1 MIGLGPRQLDAL
13 REVASVGCGHG
24 LTALGKLLRRRI
36 QMDPPEAWAGRSP
49 GAVADFLGALGQ
61 DLLAVA
67 VRLEG
72 LLAGHLV
79 LALPEHDAERMA
91 SLLGYAVSEEEG
103 WSPLAES
110 ALLESGNIAGSAFVS
125 AIARMTTQQLLLS
138 VPALA
143 RGGGRACLDRLV
155 GREAGRAALATRFCV
170 DGPDGLEGLLL
181 FLPEPARL
189 PALLASLKRP

>member
-1 MIGLGPRQLDAL
+1 MIALGPVQLDAL

-24 LTALGKLLRRRI
+24 LTALARLLGRRVD
-36 QMDPPEAWAGRSP
+36 MDPPEAWAGRGP

-67 VRLEG
+67 VRLDG
-72 LLAGHLV
+72 VLAGHLV

-91 SLLGYAVSEEEG
+91 SLLGYTVCGEEG

-110 ALLESGNIAGSAFVS
+110 ALLESGNILGSAFVS
-125 AIARMTTQQLLLS
+125 AIARLVRQRLLLS
-138 VPALA
+138 VPSLA

-170 DGPDGLEGLLL
+170 DGSGGLEGLVL
-181 FLPEPARL
+181 FLPDLSRL
-189 PALLASLKRP
+189 PALLASLRRP